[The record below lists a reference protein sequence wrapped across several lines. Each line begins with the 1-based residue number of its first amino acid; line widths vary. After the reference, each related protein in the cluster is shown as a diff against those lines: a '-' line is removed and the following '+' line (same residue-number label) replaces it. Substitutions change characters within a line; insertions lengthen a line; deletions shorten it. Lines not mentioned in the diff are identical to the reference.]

1 MPSQFI
7 PHRFA
12 PAGRPRPGL
21 RCFAAALL
29 AVALGSCGDAGEED
43 GLPVVVIGAPDSIY
57 EDGLRLSPG
66 AQLVRDATAS
76 GIVALNAEGEVVP
89 ALGESWI
96 VTEDGRSYIFRL
108 RQLTWS
114 DGEPLTA
121 EDARAS
127 LLATIRQLR
136 GTSLGLDLRKIDDV
150 RAMTARVIEIRLTG
164 PMPEFLQLL
173 AQPELAIM
181 HDGESIAPMR
191 LEREGDLAILRPT
204 PPESIGLPEREPEEL
219 GKTVRLRALPGVQ
232 ANEAFSQGKAAA
244 LLDGTV
250 FTLPL
255 ADTGPLSRGTIRL
268 DPALGL
274 FGMLVSNEQGFFAE
288 VENREALSMAI
299 DRAALAEGFS
309 LGGWQPST
317 RVVPVGLP
325 GNPVSPGERWASLSI
340 DQRRD
345 RARQQV
351 VDWQRRTG
359 QAPRVRLWVP
369 EGPGSDVLVRA
380 LSLDLATI
388 GVELRRVQFPQGA
401 DLVMIDRVARYPSAR
416 WFLNQFNCELLR
428 GPCSPEADELVTQSL
443 RPEPGE
449 GSATLLAEAEGALIA
464 REVYI
469 PLGAPVRW
477 SLVRSGLEGF
487 SENSWSRHPIY
498 ALAGVEAW

>member
-7 PHRFA
+7 PNRFA
-12 PAGRPRPGL
+12 PAGRPRPAL
-21 RCFAAALL
+21 RWLAAALM

-43 GLPVVVIGAPDSIY
+43 GLPVVVIGAPDSIF

-204 PPESIGLPEREPEEL
+204 PPESIGLPEREPDEL

-244 LLDGTV
+244 GRSS
-250 FTLPL
+250 PSRWPIP
-255 ADTGPLSRGTIRL
+255 ARCRAGPS
-268 DPALGL
+268 
-274 FGMLVSNEQGFFAE
+274 
-288 VENREALSMAI
+288 
-299 DRAALAEGFS
+299 
-309 LGGWQPST
+309 GWTP
-317 RVVPVGLP
+317 
-325 GNPVSPGERWASLSI
+325 RWA
-340 DQRRD
+340 
-345 RARQQV
+345 
-351 VDWQRRTG
+351 
-359 QAPRVRLWVP
+359 
-369 EGPGSDVLVRA
+369 
-380 LSLDLATI
+380 
-388 GVELRRVQFPQGA
+388 
-401 DLVMIDRVARYPSAR
+401 
-416 WFLNQFNCELLR
+416 
-428 GPCSPEADELVTQSL
+428 CS
-443 RPEPGE
+443 GC
-449 GSATLLAEAEGALIA
+449 
-464 REVYI
+464 
-469 PLGAPVRW
+469 W
-477 SLVRSGLEGF
+477 
-487 SENSWSRHPIY
+487 
-498 ALAGVEAW
+498 

>member
-1 MPSQFI
+1 MPSQFT
-7 PHRFA
+7 PARFA
-12 PAGRPRPGL
+12 PAGRRRPAL
-21 RCFAAALL
+21 RWLAASLL
-29 AVALGSCGDAGEED
+29 AVALGSCGDTGEED
-43 GLPVVVIGAPDSIY
+43 GLPVVVIGAPDSIF

-108 RQLTWS
+108 RQLTWP

-173 AQPELAIM
+173 AQPELAIT
-181 HDGESIAPMR
+181 HDGESIAPMQ

-204 PPESIGLPEREPEEL
+204 APESIGLPEREAEEL

-317 RVVPVGLP
+317 RIVPVGLP
-325 GNPVSPGERWASLSI
+325 GNTVSPGERWASLSI

-345 RARQQV
+345 RA
-351 VDWQRRTG
+351 
-359 QAPRVRLWVP
+359 
-369 EGPGSDVLVRA
+369 
-380 LSLDLATI
+380 I
-388 GVELRRVQFPQGA
+388 K
-401 DLVMIDRVARYPSAR
+401 
-416 WFLNQFNCELLR
+416 
-428 GPCSPEADELVTQSL
+428 
-443 RPEPGE
+443 
-449 GSATLLAEAEGALIA
+449 
-464 REVYI
+464 
-469 PLGAPVRW
+469 
-477 SLVRSGLEGF
+477 
-487 SENSWSRHPIY
+487 
-498 ALAGVEAW
+498 

>member
-1 MPSQFI
+1 
-7 PHRFA
+7 
-12 PAGRPRPGL
+12 
-21 RCFAAALL
+21 
-29 AVALGSCGDAGEED
+29 
-43 GLPVVVIGAPDSIY
+43 
-57 EDGLRLSPG
+57 
-66 AQLVRDATAS
+66 
-76 GIVALNAEGEVVP
+76 
-89 ALGESWI
+89 
-96 VTEDGRSYIFRL
+96 
-108 RQLTWS
+108 
-114 DGEPLTA
+114 
-121 EDARAS
+121 
-127 LLATIRQLR
+127 
-136 GTSLGLDLRKIDDV
+136 
-150 RAMTARVIEIRLTG
+150 MTARVIEIRLTG

-204 PPESIGLPEREPEEL
+204 PPESIGLPEREPDEL

-317 RVVPVGLP
+317 RIVPVGLP

>member
-7 PHRFA
+7 PNRFA
-12 PAGRPRPGL
+12 PAGRPRPAL
-21 RCFAAALL
+21 RWLAAALM

-43 GLPVVVIGAPDSIY
+43 GLPVVVIGAPDSIF

-181 HDGESIAPMR
+181 HDGESI
-191 LEREGDLAILRPT
+191 
-204 PPESIGLPEREPEEL
+204 GLPEREPDEL

-317 RVVPVGLP
+317 RIVPVGLP

>member
-1 MPSQFI
+1 MARTTPLSLVMLA
-7 PHRFA
+7 FA
-12 PAGRPRPGL
+12 SL
-21 RCFAAALL
+21 
-29 AVALGSCGDAGEED
+29 LGSCSGNGSDD
-43 GLPVVVIGAPDSIY
+43 TLPIVLIGQPDSVFP
-57 EDGLRLSPG
+57 DGLRLSPG
-66 AQLVRDATAS
+66 AQLVRDATSS

-96 VTEDGRSYIFRL
+96 VTGDGRSFIFRL
-108 RQLTWS
+108 RQVNWP

-121 EDARAS
+121 EDARKS

-136 GTSLGLDLRKIDDV
+136 GTSLGLDLRKVDDI
-150 RAMTARVIEIRLTG
+150 RAMTNRVIEIRLTG

-173 AQPELAIM
+173 AQPELAITRN
-181 HDGESIAPMR
+181 GESIGPMR
-191 LEREGDLAILRPT
+191 LERQGEVAILRPV
-204 PPESIGLPEREPEEL
+204 PPEEMGLPEQAQGQS
-219 GKTVRLRALPGVQ
+219 GKPVRLWAASGKQ
-232 ANEAFSQGKAAA
+232 ANEAFSNGDAAA
-244 LLDGTV
+244 LLDGTL

-268 DPALGL
+268 DPAFGL
-274 FGMLVSNEQGFFAE
+274 FGMIVTNEQGFLSQ
-288 VENREALSMAI
+288 VGNREALSMAI
-299 DRAALAEGFS
+299 DRPGLLAQFS
-309 LGGWQPST
+309 LGGWQPTT
-317 RVVPVGLP
+317 RIVPTGLP
-325 GNPVSPGERWASLSI
+325 EEAGRQSVRWANLSLE
-340 DQRRD
+340 DRRAQA
-345 RARQQV
+345 RARV
-351 VDWQRRTG
+351 TAWSRRTG
-359 QAPRVRLWVP
+359 QKARVRLWLP
-369 EGPGSDVLVRA
+369 DGPGADRLMEA
-380 LSLDLATI
+380 LSRDMATI
-388 GVELRRVQFPQGA
+388 GVELRRVRVREGA